1 MWRNWYRSGNR
12 NRYSGVGSHM
22 WLEEF
27 LDKSIS
33 AYYNIR
39 YNLGEKMASKNYSDE
54 MVARMVEDYQAN
66 PNMDTVKNL
75 AQAFGKTTRSIIAK
89 LSREGVYQAQPRT
102 TKSGEPVVQKRELVQ
117 EIARLLNTDEE
128 QIASI
133 VKATKADLKNLVAIL
148 DS

>member
-1 MWRNWYRSGNR
+1 
-12 NRYSGVGSHM
+12 M
-22 WLEEF
+22 WLKKL

-33 AYYNIR
+33 AYYNNR
-39 YNLGEKMASKNYSDE
+39 YVLGEKMASKNYSDE